1 MSKSTAANRKVLDR
15 CDLQYG
21 RAHNAYVFRDGQRHG
36 KWCLY
41 FLNKERGKRHRFLLK
56 KPNGSIPDPTPA
68 GLKDALE
75 LAVEK
80 YVALRSKTDRGE
92 EVNVLTL
99 SEMVATFLEKEERR
113 ISSRPH
119 EGITAARYRLIRTQC
134 QHYLDYCCRPGGGGS
149 GKQVH
154 TLRRGHLDTYELWRQ
169 EQTDALD
176 KQGRKLPRPGTIN
189 NELSTI
195 GRMWR
200 EVALSKGF
208 IDRGQLPDLP
218 SARAKAS
225 KGESYRRSA
234 FTAQEWVQLEKSA
247 RLYWSKGV
255 SRFDKDGKPL
265 GYHPITKG
273 PNKGKDSNRPILRNT
288 LFTVNKGTGTK
299 QSPRARQ
306 QMEHRQMLY
315 LAMRISMESGIRIGS
330 LRQMRWSHVS
340 ANPTLSPED
349 QKVWCLIEVP
359 AENTKTGRWYE
370 LSAPVVAHL
379 DQLRKITQPK
389 RNSDLLFTNRKTGKP
404 FSERLWRDGLFE
416 AMVEAGLA
424 QWSEDDSNNL
434 RKIDIYSGKTLSWYS
449 FRHTFITLSLERGV
463 PLATLCA
470 NCDTSMQYVEQH
482 YFHYDAKR
490 ATEKLSAGR
499 KRLRV
504 AMSNEWMK
512 DPLTQET

>member
-1 MSKSTAANRKVLDR
+1 MSKSTAASRKILDR

-68 GLKDALE
+68 GLQDALE

-99 SEMVATFLEKEERR
+99 SEMVVTFLEKEERR

-200 EVALSKGF
+200 
-208 IDRGQLPDLP
+208 
-218 SARAKAS
+218 
-225 KGESYRRSA
+225 
-234 FTAQEWVQLEKSA
+234 KS
-247 RLYWSKGV
+247 
-255 SRFDKDGKPL
+255 P
-265 GYHPITKG
+265 
-273 PNKGKDSNRPILRNT
+273 
-288 LFTVNKGTGTK
+288 
-299 QSPRARQ
+299 
-306 QMEHRQMLY
+306 
-315 LAMRISMESGIRIGS
+315 
-330 LRQMRWSHVS
+330 
-340 ANPTLSPED
+340 
-349 QKVWCLIEVP
+349 
-359 AENTKTGRWYE
+359 
-370 LSAPVVAHL
+370 
-379 DQLRKITQPK
+379 
-389 RNSDLLFTNRKTGKP
+389 
-404 FSERLWRDGLFE
+404 
-416 AMVEAGLA
+416 
-424 QWSEDDSNNL
+424 
-434 RKIDIYSGKTLSWYS
+434 
-449 FRHTFITLSLERGV
+449 
-463 PLATLCA
+463 
-470 NCDTSMQYVEQH
+470 
-482 YFHYDAKR
+482 
-490 ATEKLSAGR
+490 
-499 KRLRV
+499 
-504 AMSNEWMK
+504 
-512 DPLTQET
+512 